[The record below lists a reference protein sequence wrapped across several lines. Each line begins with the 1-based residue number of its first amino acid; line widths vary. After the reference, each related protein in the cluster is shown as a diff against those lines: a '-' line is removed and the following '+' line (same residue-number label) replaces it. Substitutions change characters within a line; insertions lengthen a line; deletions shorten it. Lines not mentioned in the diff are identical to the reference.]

1 MDKLVNDLLELCK
14 MKKIN
19 IESYQKF
26 DVSKE
31 IQMSITVFESIMFE
45 KEIMLETNIDD
56 SIYFTGDKEDIKH
69 IISTI
74 LDNI

>member
-1 MDKLVNDLLELCK
+1 